1 MKYIFDEQDEED
13 VLKNLLY
20 NQDLCERG
28 ARRAEEQ
35 GKPKLAASWARSV
48 QRLSIRIMLLEGA
61 FQHKN

>member
-1 MKYIFDEQDEED
+1 MQYIFDEQGEQD

-20 NQDLCERG
+20 NQDLAERG
-28 ARRAEEQ
+28 ARQAEGQ
-35 GKPKLAASWARSV
+35 GKPKLAASWARSA